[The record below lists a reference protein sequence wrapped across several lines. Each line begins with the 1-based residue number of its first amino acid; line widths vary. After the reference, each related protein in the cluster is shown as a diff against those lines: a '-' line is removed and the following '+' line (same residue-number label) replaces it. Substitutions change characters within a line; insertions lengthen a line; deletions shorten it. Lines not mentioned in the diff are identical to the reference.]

1 MESKRSFD
9 ELIELTNEFND
20 LNEYSS
26 FFLSNILF
34 FVCDNIKT
42 EAQLLKIISKAFTFL
57 VIFNEPI
64 GIVIDF
70 CPIVE
75 RF

>member
-1 MESKRSFD
+1 MDAKRSLD
-9 ELIELTNEFND
+9 ELIEFTKEFND
-20 LNEYSS
+20 LIEYSS

-57 VIFNEPI
+57 VIFSEPI